1 MKLEFGNL
9 LAKIY
14 YYLNDL
20 EYYIE
25 SVHPSTVKKPLTY
38 DYDSIK
44 KMLLQLFTYKNSR
57 IIIASPER
65 DTVITINISF
75 RNEKWEIVYEK
86 KQRVEIENLDLKS
99 EATKKLDSF
108 VSGAK
113 Q

>member
-1 MKLEFGNL
+1 MKLEFGSL

-25 SVHPSTVKKPLTY
+25 SIHPSTVKKPLTY
-38 DYDSIK
+38 DYDSIR

-57 IIIASPER
+57 IVIASPER
-65 DTVITINISF
+65 DTVITISISF
-75 RNEKWEIVYEK
+75 RNGKWEIVYEK
-86 KQRVEIENLDLKS
+86 IQRIEIENINL
-99 EATKKLDSF
+99 TKKLDTF